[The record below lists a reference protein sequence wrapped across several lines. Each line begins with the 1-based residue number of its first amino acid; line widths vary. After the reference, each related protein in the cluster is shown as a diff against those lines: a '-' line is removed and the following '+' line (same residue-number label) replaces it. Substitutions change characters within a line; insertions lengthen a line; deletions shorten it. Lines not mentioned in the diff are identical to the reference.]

1 VATFQWQFDA
11 PTGTYKQHAMSK
23 RLYMAALENA
33 VFMDHVTP
41 VEGYGKKQGENVT
54 LTRVA
59 TITEPTSVTL
69 TEGVRIP
76 EDTYSISTT
85 SITVTE
91 IGRAVPF
98 TSFAQDLSF
107 FDLENSIQTRLRD
120 QMGLALDT
128 KAAAAFKT
136 AQVKYIPTGLAAG
149 TFDTDGTASTAATA
163 NLNVFHVE
171 EIRDYLF
178 DTLHTPPAEGDK
190 YVGIF
195 RTLGLRGIKRDPDWD
210 EWHKYTDPQA
220 KFNNEIGMIENV
232 RFIETNHA
240 NALAKKGTGSVL
252 GEGVV
257 FGSDGIALAEVQTPE
272 LRAQVN
278 VGQDFGRANAVAWYG
293 ILAFGIIWDTANAG
307 QARIV
312 HVTSS

>member
-1 VATFQWQFDA
+1 VATFTWQFDA
-11 PTGTYKQHAMSK
+11 PSGTYKQHALSR

-33 VFMDHVTP
+33 VFVDHTTP

-59 TITEPTSVTL
+59 SITEPTSPNL

-76 EDTYSISTT
+76 EDTYSITTT
-85 SITVTE
+85 SITVVE
-91 IGRAVPF
+91 IGRSVPF

-107 FDLENSIQTRLRD
+107 FDLENSIQGRLRD

-128 KAAAAFKT
+128 KAATAFK
-136 AQVKYIPTGLAAG
+136 AAKVKYIPTGLSTG
-149 TFDTDGTASTAATA
+149 TFDTDGTPSTSATA

-178 DTLHTPPAEGDK
+178 DTLNTPPAEGDK

-195 RTLGLRGIKRDPDWD
+195 RTLGLRGIKRDPDWE

-232 RFIETNHA
+232 RFIETNHIK
-240 NALAKKGTGSVL
+240 ALAKQGTNSVL
-252 GEGVV
+252 GEGVI
-257 FGSDGIALAEVQTPE
+257 FGSDSVALAEVQTPE

-278 VGQDFGRANAVAWYG
+278 VGQDFGRAHAVAWYG
-293 ILAFGIIWDTANAG
+293 ILEFGLIWDTANAG
-307 QARIV
+307 EARVV